1 MNQMTKTTPAGFVDG
16 TNRIEQLLSDAGRAK
31 RVAKI
36 RQAGR
41 EMDRAYALNLAM
53 IRKAAE
59 LTQDELAEKL
69 GIGQGDVSKLEH
81 RGDVLLSSLL
91 NYLSAA
97 GAEDA
102 RIVVTVRGQEIDLD
116 LANLGGAPTKKP
128 PRGAPTARAKSSRVT
143 GKAAGPPASSSRVRK
158 TTPSSK
164 SAVAETRTRTTGRTR
179 AAG

>member
-1 MNQMTKTTPAGFVDG
+1 MTKTTPAGFVDG
-16 TNRIEQLLSDAGRAK
+16 TNRIGQLLSEAGRAN

-41 EMDRAYALNLAM
+41 EMDRTYALNLAV

-91 NYLSAA
+91 NYLTAA

-102 RIVVTVRGQEIDLD
+102 RIVITVRGQEIELD
-116 LANLGGAPTKKP
+116 LANLRGAQTRVQ
-128 PRGAPTARAKSSRVT
+128 PRGAAAGRVKNPRPT
-143 GKAAGPPASSSRVRK
+143 GKTVAPTTSSARVSKTVSKRGSSLAATQAQ
-158 TTPSSK
+158 
-164 SAVAETRTRTTGRTR
+164 ATRGRTGV
-179 AAG
+179 AG

>member
-1 MNQMTKTTPAGFVDG
+1 MTKTTPSGFIDG
-16 TNRIEQLLSDAGRAK
+16 TNRIGQLLSEAGRAK
-31 RVAKI
+31 RVAQI

-41 EMDRAYALNLAM
+41 AMDRTYALNLAM

-91 NYLSAA
+91 NYLTAA

-116 LANLGGAPTKKP
+116 LANLGGAPTEKP
-128 PRGAPTARAKSSRVT
+128 PRGASAGRAKSSRAT
-143 GKAAGPPASSSRVRK
+143 GKAAAPTANSSRARR

-164 SAVAETRTRTTGRTR
+164 SAGAATRAQTTG
-179 AAG
+179 